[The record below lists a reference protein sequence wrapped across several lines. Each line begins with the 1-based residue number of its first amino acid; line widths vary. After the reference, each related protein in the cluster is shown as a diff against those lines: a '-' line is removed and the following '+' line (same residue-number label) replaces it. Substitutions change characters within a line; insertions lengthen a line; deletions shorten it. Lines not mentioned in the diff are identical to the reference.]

1 MAVIWLTV
9 NRQYTGRLAK
19 IPAGLHKTG
28 NFSKSNH
35 SFGTAIIFPRSV
47 MIQLSFG
54 IIGMLQTLFLAEH
67 GRFYDFSLDRHDD
80 DFHEKLTI
88 FNENF

>member
-1 MAVIWLTV
+1 M
-9 NRQYTGRLAK
+9 LAK
-19 IPAGLHKTG
+19 IPAGLHKSEQI
-28 NFSKSNH
+28 SKSVC

-47 MIQLSFG
+47 MIKLSFG
-54 IIGMLQTLFLAEH
+54 ILGDLQTLFFAEH
-67 GRFYDFSLDRHDD
+67 GRFYDFSLDSHDD

>member
-1 MAVIWLTV
+1 
-9 NRQYTGRLAK
+9 
-19 IPAGLHKTG
+19 
-28 NFSKSNH
+28 
-35 SFGTAIIFPRSV
+35 

-67 GRFYDFSLDRHDD
+67 GRFYDFSLDSHDD